1 LEDSNVGKHNQI
13 EIKQHLTRDE
23 LISHLH
29 ALADSFAAGNVVIQ
43 QGPRVAALQP
53 SEHAELE
60 IEAEEK
66 KGKSKLTFSISWNTA
81 LGLSLE
87 EALKISA
94 DLPPEPPPVE
104 APAQAE

>member
-1 LEDSNVGKHNQI
+1 MAKRNQI

-29 ALADSFAAGNVVIQ
+29 ALADSFAAGHVVLQ
-43 QGPRVAALQP
+43 QGSRLAALQP

-66 KGKSKLTFSISWNTA
+66 KGRSKLSFSISWRTA
-81 LGLSLE
+81 LGISLE
-87 EALKISA
+87 EPLKISA
-94 DLPPEPPPVE
+94 DLPPERRPAVD
-104 APAQAE
+104 AQAE